1 MKMPKQFPISQ
12 IDIDRGRLARSAK
25 ALSNMANTPMPIR
38 VAERAIA
45 NLLGYSDLDEMERSA
60 NCFPVREFNP
70 NWKQMICMHVMYRA
84 HKILRIPIDHC
95 SHFFVMLGLMEYS
108 FMKRD
113 YSFMDRTVRTNFD
126 FNSESGADKPLKFSI
141 IKSKRRLPDK
151 LPSYRSVS
159 HRSN

>member
-1 MKMPKQFPISQ
+1 MKMPKQFPISRK
-12 IDIDRGRLARSAK
+12 DIDRGRLARSAK
-25 ALSNMANTPMPIR
+25 TLSNMANTSMPIG

-70 NWKQMICMHVMYRA
+70 NWKQEICVHVMYRL
-84 HKILRIPIDHC
+84 HKTLKIPLDHC

-113 YSFMDRTVRTNFD
+113 YPFMDRTVRTND
-126 FNSESGADKPLKFSI
+126 FNSESTAAKPRKFPI
-141 IKSKRRLPDK
+141 IKSRSSPNRVA
-151 LPSYRSVS
+151 SYRSAAR
-159 HRSN
+159 RSS